1 MSLIFI
7 RIVVT
12 FVYKVCEIECV
23 TAEHVDEREDDDVE
37 VDADSLL
44 PLRLLQ
50 LENRYTMLSWLSSL
64 LIISEEAEGP
74 MHRFI

>member
-7 RIVVT
+7 RILVT

-50 LENRYTMLSWLSSL
+50 LENRYTMLSWLGRFL
-64 LIISEEAEGP
+64 ISEEKAEGP
-74 MHRFI
+74 IQRFI